1 MEAHIRLSLKELA
14 ESLDADAFWQ
24 IHRGYMVAVRRIA
37 TAARA
42 EDGALWLHLRGHGAR
57 LPVSQRFQHL
67 FRGM

>member
-14 ESLDADAFWQ
+14 ESLDGEAFWQ

-37 TAARA
+37 SAARA
-42 EDGALWLHLRGHGAR
+42 EDGGLWVYLRGHGAR